1 MNMTMRRL
9 LGALMLGAMLVSSA
23 VHAGNAC
30 EEKKPQASDFVQG
43 MALAARTHA
52 VLEASD
58 AQVVLI
64 ARVGQDLSQYGL
76 RYSHMAFAWRDHPKG
91 RWLVVHELNGCGTA
105 ESALFNEGLG
115 NFFTGGMFAYETR
128 VVVPSP
134 QVQQRLAAMLAS
146 NAPQRMHSARYN
158 MLAYPFS
165 TAYQNSNQWLLE
177 SWAAAMSE
185 FPVNDRTQA
194 QAWLKLANYRPIT
207 LEIPAM
213 KRLGGRMFRANIAFD
228 DQPFDRRMAGHIDAV
243 TVDSVVRFVHLVDP
257 GSRDIDIH

>member
-1 MNMTMRRL
+1 MSMRRL
-9 LGALMLGAMLVSSA
+9 FTALALSGMFFVGAA
-23 VHAGNAC
+23 HAGSAC
-30 EEKKPQASDFVQG
+30 EDKKPQASDFVQG
-43 MALAARTHA
+43 MALAERTRA
-52 VLEASD
+52 MLEASD

-76 RYSHMAFAWRDHPKG
+76 RYSHMAYAWRDHPKG
-91 RWLVVHELNGCGTA
+91 RWLVVHELNQCGTA

-115 NFFTGGMFAYETR
+115 NFFMDGMFAYEAR

-134 QVQQRLAAMLAS
+134 EAQQRLAAMLAS
-146 NAPQRMHSARYN
+146 NAPQRMHSDRYN

-165 TAYQNSNQWLLE
+165 TSYQNSNQWVLE

-185 FPVNDRTQA
+185 FPISDRMQA
-194 QAWLKLANYRPIT
+194 QSWLKLANYQPIT

-243 TVDSVVRFVHLVDP
+243 TVESVVRFVHRVDR
-257 GSRDIDIH
+257 GAHDIDIK